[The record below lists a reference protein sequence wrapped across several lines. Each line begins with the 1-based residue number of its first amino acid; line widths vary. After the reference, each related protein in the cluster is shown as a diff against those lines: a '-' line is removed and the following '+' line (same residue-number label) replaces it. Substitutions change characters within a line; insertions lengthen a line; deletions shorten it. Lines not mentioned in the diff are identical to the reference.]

1 MKILLAD
8 DSPAMRA
15 VFRKALEKLGHS
27 PKDIVEAQE
36 AREVLR
42 AFQNLFNP
50 VDLVIFDWDLPGMD
64 GLGLLAHL
72 KSLGLTETVTV
83 LLSVNRQQRA
93 LLPQVAKLGPCE
105 AIDRPFTE
113 EQCEE
118 KLQSMGKVVAV
129 RKGESSKKLRVVP
142 NLPEPDS
149 SMPFLVRLPAA
160 VIDDLLKLADERQH
174 EAGALVLKTG
184 QVCDSL
190 HIVTRGQVEIL
201 AEGKPT
207 RIVAEGDPV
216 GEFSFMMSEPST
228 YTAKARTVV
237 LTASLSKAR
246 IADLLRR
253 HPGLD
258 RHFSSLMGRHKE
270 VMSARATTIVQS
282 DFKGTFDTMPFAN
295 VLQILNVGRKS
306 GVLGIRLGEH
316 SGGIYLDNGEAVHAW
331 TDDATGELAFYA
343 LSGWA
348 QARFAFSSIRR
359 EDQRTLG
366 KPTMTLLLEAMRRQ
380 EETPPGA

>member
-174 EAGALVLKTG
+174 EAGALILKTG